1 MACILKLWPSAEYL
15 PPLVLGSGDSAW
27 ETQMACL
34 TFSESAV
41 VLGGGQQTLQ
51 HCSESVAEREVMI
64 NIRT

>member
-1 MACILKLWPSAEYL
+1 MYSKAVAFGRIPAL
-15 PPLVLGSGDSAW
+15 PLVLAVVTALGRLRL
-27 ETQMACL
+27 MVCL
-34 TFSESAV
+34 TFSESVV

>member
-1 MACILKLWPSAEYL
+1 M
-15 PPLVLGSGDSAW
+15 V
-27 ETQMACL
+27 CL
-34 TFSESAV
+34 TFSESVV